1 VFCISGPKLEAT
13 QNKVAGSEQS
23 RSKAVDSRNAGPGED
38 GMSVSSTS
46 VETHMSSEV
55 TAKRIDDIVF
65 GENTKTQKKKTSKTQ
80 SKMLKEGDDD
90 MLSSCVS
97 DAIAKQLENVVL
109 EEKKSSKKKKSSK
122 ASSKAQ
128 KSKPTTR
135 PAASDGH
142 EVNFTSTIIIG
153 DASTNIDQGTID
165 QYNYMSSSMLGDNH
179 PSSSQHVVEHST
191 DAHIGHLHEEFSR
204 AVNIG
209 KDETS
214 DVKMRPAL
222 KSSFKVSG
230 SKSGTQSVTWA
241 DDEGSVLEAVK
252 ALDSNSNGAKPF
264 EEGIDSSLRRASAE
278 ACAAALT
285 EAAEAISSG
294 STSEVEDAGEHIF
307 HNIAMH
313 WGT

>member
-1 VFCISGPKLEAT
+1 VFCISGPKLEAE

-38 GMSVSSTS
+38 GTSLSST
-46 VETHMSSEV
+46 VETHTSSEV
-55 TAKRIDDIVF
+55 IAKGIDGVVF
-65 GENTKTQKKKTSKTQ
+65 GENTKTRKKKTPKTQ
-80 SKMLKEGDDD
+80 SKMLKEGDD

-109 EEKKSSKKKKSSK
+109 EEKKSSKKKKASK
-122 ASSKAQ
+122 ASSRAQ
-128 KSKPTTR
+128 KSKPSTR

-179 PSSSQHVVEHST
+179 PSSSQHVAEHST

-307 HNIAMH
+307 HNIAMR